1 MCCPHPVSLQF
12 AQTNSTQTSKA
23 ISSVL
28 LFCFRYQHINTQ
40 SNTLQDVFLIHAP
53 LSHLIDVQFDILY
66 NTTMEKKR
74 VPISLTEDQ
83 HKALEQAAAAMGLTI
98 SSYIRLAA
106 LERVKR
112 DA

>member
-1 MCCPHPVSLQF
+1 LSL
-12 AQTNSTQTSKA
+12 SG
-23 ISSVL
+23 VL
-28 LFCFRYQHINTQ
+28 LFRFRYQHINTQ

>member
-1 MCCPHPVSLQF
+1 MFNFYFHIMR
-12 AQTNSTQTSKA
+12 TQK
-23 ISSVL
+23 
-28 LFCFRYQHINTQ
+28 HIRQ
-40 SNTLQDVFLIHAP
+40 QWILIYAP
-53 LSHLIDVQFDILY
+53 LRHLIDVLFSILY
-66 NTTMEKKR
+66 NASMKNKR

-83 HKALEQAAAAMGLTI
+83 HQALEQAAAAMGLTI